1 MDIGYRRPRELIP
14 PDLQLVCDAAAIL
27 RLREFD
33 LFRAAWQDWFG
44 QPPDDKAVER
54 VFVAYLFHQHVPHWL
69 RHFARRVIQDSAG
82 GMHPPAGLA
91 GAEYPR
97 HEPLADPGEGFVTAL
112 YIAAVVICVMLA
124 A

>member
-1 MDIGYRRPRELIP
+1 MDIGYTRPRGLIP
-14 PDLQLVCDAAAIL
+14 PDLRLVRDAAAIL

-44 QPPDDKAVER
+44 RPPDDKALER

-69 RHFARRVIQDSAG
+69 RHFARRVMQDSQG
-82 GMHPPAGLA
+82 GKHSPGPPIIAD
-91 GAEYPR
+91 YPR
-97 HEPLADPGEGFVTAL
+97 HEPLAEPGEGYVTAL

-124 A
+124 T

>member
-14 PDLQLVCDAAAIL
+14 PDLQLVHDAAAIL

-44 QPPDDKAVER
+44 QPPEDKAVER

-69 RHFARRVIQDSAG
+69 RHFARRVIQDSES
-82 GMHPPAGLA
+82 GMRLPVRPAGA
-91 GAEYPR
+91 DYPS
-97 HEPLADPGEGFVTAL
+97 HEPLAEPGEGYVTAL
-112 YIAAVVICVMLA
+112 YIAAVVLCVMLA